1 MMNKILAFCAI
12 ILLLVNG
19 TFSVNAEEIDFASL
33 GSISITLTEQNE
45 PIVGAE
51 LSIYYVADVHLDSD
65 GDLSYDYTNNFK
77 QFGTKL
83 DDKEIALKLEQF
95 LSNRNLPSIKMITDE
110 EGNAL
115 FDELDLGLYFV
126 MQTNIVDGFV
136 PCTPFIVTVPN
147 VKDGEYIYDVNA
159 TPKTEVE
166 KSVSI
171 TIKKVWNTDSST
183 KAVNSVTVQLLKN
196 GEVIKTAVLN
206 ENNDWR
212 ITYDNLPK
220 SDAYSIKEV
229 NIPKGFT
236 ATYKQEENVFIVTNS
251 STLIQTGQLI
261 WPIPI
266 LAGSGILLIAFGFVL
281 LHKKRKTN
289 A

>member
-1 MMNKILAFCAI
+1 MIRKIIAFCV
-12 ILLLVNG
+12 ILLLLVGG
-19 TFSVNAEEIDFASL
+19 TFSVHAEELELDAV
-33 GSISITLTEQNE
+33 GSISVTLTEQNE

-51 LSIYYVADVHLDSD
+51 LSVYYVAEVHSDSD
-65 GDLSYDYTNNFK
+65 GDLSYDYTDNFK
-77 QFGTKL
+77 QFDAKL
-83 DDKEIALKLEQF
+83 DDNEIALKLEQF

-110 EGNAL
+110 EGNAF
-115 FDELDLGLYFV
+115 FDQLDLGLYFV
-126 MQTNIVDGFV
+126 MQTNIVDGYA

-166 KSVSI
+166 KSMSI

-183 KAVNSVTVQLLKN
+183 KAANSVTVRLLKN
-196 GEVIKTAVLN
+196 GEVVKTAVLN
-206 ENNDWR
+206 ENNNWQ

-220 SDAYSIKEV
+220 SDAYSIEEV

-236 ATYKQEENVFIVTNS
+236 ATYKQEENVFTVTNS

-261 WPIPI
+261 WPIPV
-266 LAGSGILLIAFGFVL
+266 LAGSGMLLIALGFVL
-281 LHKKRKTN
+281 LHKKRKAN